1 MKGSC
6 IHGPPTPHFQC
17 RGQSWGTEVRIATG
31 AGPRLLFLLR
41 GVLKTQCGNN
51 TDSGGG
57 SPHSNSVG
65 QGEDGGLSRD
75 LCLRHLLLI
84 M

>member
-31 AGPRLLFLLR
+31 AGPRLSVLLR
-41 GVLKTQCGNN
+41 GSSKLSVVTTQTLEVG
-51 TDSGGG
+51 
-57 SPHSNSVG
+57 PHILIPEVRVRM
-65 QGEDGGLSRD
+65 GGLAGICVFDTWS
-75 LCLRHLLLI
+75 
-84 M
+84 